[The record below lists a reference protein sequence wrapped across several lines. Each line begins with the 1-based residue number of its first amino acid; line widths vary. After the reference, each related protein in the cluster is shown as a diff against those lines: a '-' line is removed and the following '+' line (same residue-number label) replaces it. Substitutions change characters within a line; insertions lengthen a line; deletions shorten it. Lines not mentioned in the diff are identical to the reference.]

1 MEEKETKYLEDLL
14 RKVIGE
20 TTIESP
26 SLDFTNA
33 VITRINELHKSEV
46 TVYKPLISK
55 MAWILIALV
64 VVSYII
70 FFASKTE
77 SSNWLTSVDFKILSK
92 INVLSDVTLSK
103 TFTYAILFLA
113 LMFCIQ
119 IPLIKNHV
127 NKRYEI

>member
-1 MEEKETKYLEDLL
+1 MEEKETKYLEDLS

-55 MAWILIALV
+55 TAWILIALV

-127 NKRYEI
+127 DKRFEI